1 MVYSFIL
8 FLCAWT
14 NHVQL
19 HGSSS
24 GDNGDLINCRT
35 CVTLCEAIRS
45 SIWRTGCSWHKQF
58 TRLFDALR
66 ALGTGN
72 SLVYLMHWVHLAR
85 AIYSSIWRTGC
96 SWHKQSTR
104 LFDALGALG
113 TSNSLV
119 YLTHWVHLAQ
129 AIYSSIWRTGCT
141 WHKQFTRLFDALGA
155 LGTSNSLVYLTHW
168 VLLVRLWLEEWRWQS
183 CFNSQPVQRIMHHDS
198 SSGQVQRLIHHDSS
212 SGQVQ
217 RIIHHCHNWY
227 LKHKEP
233 NVISNNCFP
242 HVVKVSIHDPNPMIR
257 VGQNHAYICI
267 YSEYTVFLAGN
278 LPYIRSCTV
287 HTYGSGQP

>member
-1 MVYSFIL
+1 MCGCVYLWLRVSWSLVSMCGCVLVTHCLVCVGVFS
-8 FLCAWT
+8 CGSEY
-14 NHVQL
+14 
-19 HGSSS
+19 HGLQFHFVSV
-24 GDNGDLINCRT
+24 
-35 CVTLCEAIRS
+35 CVDQPRAASRQF
-45 SIWRTGCSWHKQF
+45 IWRQWWLNQ
-58 TRLFDALR
+58 L
-66 ALGTGN
+66 
-72 SLVYLMHWVHLAR
+72 
-85 AIYSSIWRTGC
+85 
-96 SWHKQSTR
+96 
-104 LFDALGALG
+104 
-113 TSNSLV
+113 SNMRDSV
-119 YLTHWVHLAQ
+119 WSYP
-129 AIYSSIWRTGCT
+129 
-141 WHKQFTRLFDALGA
+141 
-155 LGTSNSLVYLTHW
+155 LVYLTHW

>member
-1 MVYSFIL
+1 MCGCVYLWLRVSWSLVSMCGCVLVTHCLVCVGVFS
-8 FLCAWT
+8 CGSEY
-14 NHVQL
+14 
-19 HGSSS
+19 HGLQFHFVSV
-24 GDNGDLINCRT
+24 
-35 CVTLCEAIRS
+35 CVDQPRAASRQF
-45 SIWRTGCSWHKQF
+45 IWRQWWLNQ
-58 TRLFDALR
+58 L
-66 ALGTGN
+66 
-72 SLVYLMHWVHLAR
+72 
-85 AIYSSIWRTGC
+85 
-96 SWHKQSTR
+96 
-104 LFDALGALG
+104 
-113 TSNSLV
+113 SNMRDSVWSYPLV
-119 YLTHWVHLAQ
+119 YLTHWVLLAQ
-129 AIYSSIWRTGCT
+129 AIHLSIWRTGCT